1 MFEHELLPWKEK
13 SNKKLTWSKQ
23 KHIEKTVKL
32 DNDSMDGNVS
42 NCTVEY
48 NQIVLKLVV
57 IEVELDFCALQN
69 ITLKTGCSASK
80 NALT

>member
-1 MFEHELLPWKEK
+1 
-13 SNKKLTWSKQ
+13 
-23 KHIEKTVKL
+23 
-32 DNDSMDGNVS
+32 MDGNVS

-57 IEVELDFCALQN
+57 IEVELDFCALQK

-80 NALT
+80 NSLT